1 MNMKRLVLS
10 ALILIAI
17 SRVLANDSL
26 KIINLQR
33 EVSNLKVSVSRLQ
46 QENGKIRSLYQQQKT
61 NVDSLFGGQKQ
72 QTENLNVLTD
82 KVGIGLSE
90 TNKNIQDSQDSLSS
104 SINTRT
110 WLAVCVI
117 LIVLALLGVVYSILR
132 KRINS
137 GSSAIDKIKSAQEG
151 LEVAQKAM
159 QEESV
164 KLDNKLVE
172 LLDKQVATQP
182 QSGNN
187 DQPDHSLALKVAD
200 EIVRIET
207 NLSRMDESV
216 KGYKQ
221 LKKAVERIRTNFLA
235 NGYEIVE
242 MLGKAY
248 SEGMK
253 ASVNFETDESLKE
266 GEQKITGI
274 IKPQINYKG
283 KMIQT
288 AQITV
293 SQNL

>member
-1 MNMKRLVLS
+1 MRKGVF
-10 ALILIAI
+10 LILFSIAI
-17 SRVLANDSL
+17 YNYGYASDSL
-26 KIINLQR
+26 KIVSLQR
-33 EVSNLKVSVSRLQ
+33 EVSNLKASISRLQ
-46 QENGKIRSLYQQQKT
+46 QENGEIRGEYQIQKAK
-61 NVDSLFGGQKQ
+61 VDSLQEKQKK
-72 QTENLNVLTD
+72 QTEDLSTLTN
-82 KVGIGLSE
+82 KVGADLSM
-90 TNKNIQDSQDSLSS
+90 TNKNLETSTSSLSTR
-104 SINTRT
+104 INNRT
-110 WLAVCVI
+110 WLAVCGL
-117 LIVLALLGVVYSILR
+117 LIALAMLGAVYYLLR
-132 KRINS
+132 KKILS
-137 GSSAIDKIKSAQEG
+137 GSSSIDKIKAAQES
-151 LEVAQKAM
+151 LETAQKAM

-172 LLDKQVATQP
+172 LLDKQVAAQP
-182 QSGNN
+182 ESST
-187 DQPDHSLALKVAD
+187 DSQPDHSLALKVAD